1 MHKLFGYGIFFGHF
15 GGLSTPAHPR
25 LRAQECSISTRESR
39 GFVVLPQEDQV
50 QAQWWTEE
58 LVADP
63 AVELVGDQEQA
74 LAKLLTQKDQ

>member
-1 MHKLFGYGIFFGHF
+1 M
-15 GGLSTPAHPR
+15 
-25 LRAQECSISTRESR
+25 
-39 GFVVLPQEDQV
+39 VLPQEDQV